1 MVQARKRSI
10 FNLVLLAALTIG
22 AGAAVI
28 HPGTAFAQDDEGDDS
43 GACTTK
49 KFNFPSVEKACK
61 DGGRKAAK
69 KLMKDATKKAK
80 AAGKDWKCKH
90 CHENL
95 KDYKLTADAV
105 KELKPFI

>member
-10 FNLVLLAALTIG
+10 FNLVLLAALTVG
-22 AGAAVI
+22 AGAAVL
-28 HPGTAFAQDDEGDDS
+28 HPSTAFADDEGDDS

-49 KFNFPSVEKACK
+49 DFKYPAVAKACK
-61 DGGRKAAK
+61 DGGRKGAK
-69 KLMKDATKKAK
+69 SLMKEATKKAK

-90 CHENL
+90 CHENM

-105 KELKPFI
+105 KDLKPFI